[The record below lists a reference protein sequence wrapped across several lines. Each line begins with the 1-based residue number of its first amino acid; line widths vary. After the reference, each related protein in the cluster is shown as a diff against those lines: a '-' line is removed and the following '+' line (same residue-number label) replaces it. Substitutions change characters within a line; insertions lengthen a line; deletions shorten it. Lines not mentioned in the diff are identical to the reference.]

1 MIALRN
7 AGGDTQFEQSKH
19 ASQQAVLVVQ
29 PVDLNHI
36 LYNYIG
42 LKQNAHILLENYGP
56 EYTRGKQKRT
66 VEVQHQR

>member
-1 MIALRN
+1 MIALGN

-36 LYNYIG
+36 YIYNG
-42 LKQNAHILLENYGP
+42 LQQNTHILLLNYGP
-56 EYTRGKQKRT
+56 QYTRGKQKRT
-66 VEVQHQR
+66 VEVQHQH